1 MRFKLL
7 FPFLFLFLFVF
18 SSFQIANSVIKVNYP
33 RVFLSYVPDNVIV
46 NFSEKVNPGVDKLYL
61 TFQKKGR
68 PYIFFREYSLSRDG
82 KKAIFHVVLNSSGF
96 YKVSV
101 SVNGKNYN
109 FYKRIYPGIISL
121 IPSIFAILLAFF
133 TKQVILSLF
142 FGVICGSFFIYNFS
156 LVHGFY
162 RAIDTIMINALSVPD
177 HLMIIIFS
185 LMLGGMIGII
195 SKSGGTQGIVDKITK
210 YAKTSRSAQFI
221 AWLMGIL
228 IFFDDYSN
236 TLIVGNTLRPYTD
249 KLRVSR
255 EKLSYIVD
263 STAAPVTSVALITT
277 WVGTEVGLIND
288 LHIKNLDGFQA
299 FVRSVPYAFYAFF
312 AIILVLIV
320 ILLNR
325 DFGPMYKAELRARKE
340 GKVVRDGAVTL
351 ADNSIYELTP
361 PEGKPK
367 RWINAFIPI
376 MITIITILV
385 GLYIDGYGNIPNPD
399 RAPLRDILGNANS
412 LKVLMWASFNGV
424 IVAGLLALFQRILS
438 LREVVDSW
446 FVGMRSMMIAVI
458 ILTLAWS
465 LTNVC
470 LQLKTASYVA
480 YLSKDY
486 LSAMF
491 IPALTFIMAA
501 FIGFSTGTSW
511 GTMGILVPIVVPI
524 AYSLPI
530 KQGLSPFHAD
540 QILYST
546 VGAILSGSV
555 FGDHCSP
562 ISDTTIMSSMA
573 SGSDHLDHVQT
584 QLPYSVVAAFIAL
597 FVGYIPIGYNFSAL
611 LSLFIGV
618 LLLYS
623 VVKIFG
629 RELPIYTEKVN

>member
-1 MRFKLL
+1 MRKKIFLL
-7 FPFLFLFLFVF
+7 IFLFFSLNLF
-18 SSFQIANSVIKVNYP
+18 ANGVVKITFPKI
-33 RVFLSYVPDNVIV
+33 FLSYVPD
-46 NFSEKVNPGVDKLYL
+46 KVKVDFKNRIDPDVDKIILRFSKEGE
-61 TFQKKGR
+61 TENVFKN
-68 PYIFFREYSLSRDG
+68 FTLSRDG
-82 KKAIFHVVLNSSGF
+82 KSAVFSVVLNSSGN
-96 YKVSV
+96 YSV
-101 SVNGKNYN
+101 SLNLNNHPFKSHVNV
-109 FYKRIYPGIISL
+109 IPGFLSL
-121 IPSIFAILLAFF
+121 IPSIFAILLAFV

-142 FGVICGSFFIYNFS
+142 LGVICGSFFIYNFS
-156 LVHGFY
+156 LIHGFY
-162 RAIDTIMINALSVPD
+162 RAVDTLMIGALNSPD

-185 LMLGGMIGII
+185 MMLGGMIGIV

-210 YAKTSRSAQFI
+210 YAKSSRGAQFV

-249 KLRVSR
+249 KMKVSR

-263 STAAPVTSVALITT
+263 STAAPVTSVAIVTT

-299 FVRSVPYAFYAFF
+299 FVRSVPYGFYAFF
-312 AIILVLIV
+312 AIILVLLLV
-320 ILLNR
+320 LLNR
-325 DFGPMYKAELRARKE
+325 DFGPMYKAEMRARKE
-340 GKVVRDGAVTL
+340 GKVIRDGGIALT
-351 ADNSIYELTP
+351 DNSISELIP
-361 PEGKPK
+361 PENKPR

-376 MITIITILV
+376 AVTVISILV
-385 GLYIDGYGNIPNPD
+385 GLYIDGCANVPNPSQ
-399 RAPLRDILGNANS
+399 APLRDIFGNANS

-424 IVAGLLALFQRILS
+424 IVAAFLAIVQRILS
-438 LREVVDSW
+438 LRDVVDAW
-446 FVGMRSMMIAVI
+446 FVGVRSMIIAVI
-458 ILTLAWS
+458 ILVLAWS

-480 YLSKDY
+480 FISKDY

-491 IPALTFIMAA
+491 IPALTFVIAA

-530 KQGLSPFHAD
+530 KQGLDPIHSD

-546 VGAILSGSV
+546 IGAILSGSV

-573 SGSDHLDHVQT
+573 SGSDHIDHVQT
-584 QLPYSVVAAFIAL
+584 QLPYSLFAAIIAL
-597 FVGYIPIGYNFSAL
+597 FIGYIPIGHNFSPI
-611 LSLFIGV
+611 LSLLVGILF
-618 LLLYS
+618 LYFGIR
-623 VVKIFG
+623 IFG
-629 RELPIYTEKVN
+629 KPVPNYLGD

>member
-1 MRFKLL
+1 MRKVVFFIISL
-7 FPFLFLFLFVF
+7 FFVLNIF
-18 SSFQIANSVIKVNYP
+18 GNEVVKVKYPQIFMSF
-33 RVFLSYVPDNVIV
+33 VPD
-46 NFSEKVNPGVDKLYL
+46 KVKVDFKNKIDPEMDKIFL
-61 TFQKKGR
+61 TFKRKGA
-68 PYIFFREYSLSRDG
+68 PEKIFRHYTLSKDG
-82 KKAIFHVVLNSSGF
+82 KRAIFNVVLNSSGSYDVIINF
-96 YKVSV
+96 SNRPFKSH
-101 SVNGKNYN
+101 VN
-109 FYKRIYPGIISL
+109 IIPGFLSL
-121 IPSIFAILLAFF
+121 IPSILAILLAFL

-142 FGVICGSFFIYNFS
+142 LGVICGSFFIYNFN
-156 LVHGFY
+156 VIHGFY
-162 RAIDTIMINALSVPD
+162 RAIDTIMIGALNSPD

-185 LMLGGMIGII
+185 LMLGGMIGIV

-210 YAKTSRSAQFI
+210 YAKSSRGAQFV

-249 KLRVSR
+249 KMRVSR

-263 STAAPVTSVALITT
+263 STAAPVTSVAIVTT

-299 FVRSVPYAFYAFF
+299 FVRSVPYGFYAFF
-312 AIILVLIV
+312 AIILVLIIV
-320 ILLNR
+320 LLNR
-325 DFGPMYKAELRARKE
+325 DFGPMYKAEMRARKE
-340 GKVVRDGAVTL
+340 GKVIRDGAVAL
-351 ADNSIYELTP
+351 ADNSISELAP
-361 PEGKPK
+361 PEDKPK
-367 RWINAFIPI
+367 RWLNAFIPI
-376 MITIITILV
+376 SVTILSILI
-385 GLYIDGYGNIPNPD
+385 GLYIDGLATLSNPEH
-399 RAPLRDILGNANS
+399 APLRDIFGNANS

-424 IVAGLLALFQRILS
+424 IVAGFLSLIQRILN
-438 LREVVDSW
+438 LREIVDAW
-446 FVGMRSMMIAVI
+446 FVGVRSMMIAVI

-480 YLSKDY
+480 FISKDY

-491 IPALTFIMAA
+491 IPALTFVIAA

-530 KQGLSPFHAD
+530 RQGLDPIHAD

-546 VGAILSGSV
+546 IGAILSGSV

-573 SGSDHLDHVQT
+573 SGSDHIDHVQT
-584 QLPYSVVAAFIAL
+584 QLPYSLFAAVIAL
-597 FVGYIPIGYNFSAL
+597 FVGYIPIGHNFSSI
-611 LSLFIGV
+611 LSIFAGILFLYLGV
-618 LLLYS
+618 
-623 VVKIFG
+623 KFFG
-629 RELPIYTEKVN
+629 KPVPNYTGD